1 VSSLIGN
8 TYKRNLANIDV
19 GGSQW
24 PLLALVKCKKSVR
37 LFSHSWR
44 NRSPKNAPP
53 RKESHTSLER
63 HKLWHNWIFGWKTE
77 L

>member
-24 PLLALVKCKKSVR
+24 PLLALVKYKKKASGSFPI
-37 LFSHSWR
+37 LEGIGH
-44 NRSPKNAPP
+44 PKML
-53 RKESHTSLER
+53 H
-63 HKLWHNWIFGWKTE
+63 
-77 L
+77 

>member
-24 PLLALVKCKKSVR
+24 PLLALVKYKKKASGSFPI
-37 LFSHSWR
+37 LEGIGH
-44 NRSPKNAPP
+44 PKMLHRGKRVIRVWKDTNYDII
-53 RKESHTSLER
+53 EFLGE
-63 HKLWHNWIFGWKTE
+63 KLN
-77 L
+77 